1 MKKMKKIALPILNA
15 KLSAHFGHP
24 EHFYIYDVN
33 EKEIIKETMLVQPEH
48 KPGVYPA
55 WLAGLG
61 VTDIIVGGIGAK
73 AITLFNE
80 NGINVFAGAEIKPA
94 KELVN
99 DLINETLICDENS
112 CNHDR
117 EHEHEHNNHHHN

>member
-1 MKKMKKIALPILNA
+1 MKKIALPILDA

-24 EHFYIYDVN
+24 EHFYIYDVDN
-33 EKEIIKETMLVQPEH
+33 DAIVKETMLVQPEH

-61 VTDIIVGGIGAK
+61 VTDIIVGGIGGH
-73 AITLFNE
+73 AIDLFNK
-80 NGINVFAGAEIKPA
+80 NGINVFLGAEVKAA

-99 DLINETLICDENS
+99 DFIKGTLVCKENL
-112 CNHDR
+112 CNHDGD
-117 EHEHEHNNHHHN
+117 HEHGEHGHNN

>member
-1 MKKMKKIALPILNA
+1 MKKIALPILNA

-33 EKEIIKETMLVQPEH
+33 EKEIVKETMLVQPEH

-55 WLAGLG
+55 WLSDLG

-73 AITLFNE
+73 AIELFNQ
-80 NGINVFAGAEIKPA
+80 NGINVFAGAEIKSA

-99 DLINETLICDENS
+99 DLINGTLICNENS
-112 CNHDR
+112 CNNDSEHG
-117 EHEHEHNNHHHN
+117 HEHGHHHHN

>member
-1 MKKMKKIALPILNA
+1 MKKIALPILDA

-33 EKEIIKETMLVQPEH
+33 ENEIIKETMLVQPEH

-55 WLAGLG
+55 WLANLG
-61 VTDIIVGGIGAK
+61 VTDIIVGGIGGH
-73 AITLFNE
+73 AINLFNK
-80 NGINVFAGAEIKPA
+80 NGINVFAGAEIKSA

-99 DLINETLICDENS
+99 DMIKGTLICTENS
-112 CNHDR
+112 CNHDDE
-117 EHEHEHNNHHHN
+117 EHEHGHHHHN